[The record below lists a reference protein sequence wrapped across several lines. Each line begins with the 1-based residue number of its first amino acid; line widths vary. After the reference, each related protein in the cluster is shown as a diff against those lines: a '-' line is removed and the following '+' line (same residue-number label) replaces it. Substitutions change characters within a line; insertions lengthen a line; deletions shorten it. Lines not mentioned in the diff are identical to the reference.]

1 MGAYRIGP
9 KGFLPRRPTLAKA
22 QAGLAAAWARLWQPA
37 QHHPA
42 NTAIGGRHPGPMR
55 QQQWLLYL
63 GSLAAGLL
71 AWDFVA
77 RSFST
82 FILAPP
88 SLVAVRLG
96 EGIASLQ
103 LPRLLAQSLGHMMLG
118 FVLAAIVAV
127 PLGLLMGRS
136 KAMHDMLEPIVNAIF
151 AIPIVAFTPF
161 IIIWFGLYFE
171 ARVALVFLMCVFD
184 MLLIVAAGARDVDRN
199 LLDVS
204 RSFAAGPWQRMRLVL
219 LPASLPFLFTAMRIG
234 LVRAVN
240 GMITAELFLAAV
252 GLGAYMKAASN
263 RFDSAAVLAVI
274 VILCLTGLALQ
285 ESVKWLEARLLPW
298 HVRR

>member
-1 MGAYRIGP
+1 
-9 KGFLPRRPTLAKA
+9 
-22 QAGLAAAWARLWQPA
+22 
-37 QHHPA
+37 
-42 NTAIGGRHPGPMR
+42 MR